1 MKITTLRIIDLWVG
15 RPICWLMT
23 ILYFTKGLVVKRQP
37 PTAPKKILFI
47 KLFGAGSLVL
57 AYPTVKAAHLRFP
70 AAEIFFLTFHS
81 NKPVL
86 ALLGLIPPEN
96 IFTVRDDSFSHLLFD
111 LSRILPKLVG
121 KKIDIV
127 IDLEFFSRF
136 TAILSF
142 ALRTKQRIGFYGFY
156 TEGLRR
162 GRFIN
167 CPVNYNHTLHTAQAF
182 FTLLRPL
189 GITQDQFDGT
199 LPQVPPSR
207 NFPANVRALLARAMQ
222 APEAGISNRW
232 IVLNPN
238 ASELS
243 MLRRWP
249 EEHFATLAVSLLKE
263 FPGYGIV
270 LVGSPAEKTFV
281 DQLARKIARQ
291 VPPARVANLA
301 GRTSISELIDLFHYA
316 ALLISNDSGP
326 AHWAALTSIPTLTL
340 FGPET
345 PDLYSPLNPN
355 GKCLYLGLDCQPC
368 ISIYNGKHSYCTDN
382 QCLKQLQ
389 PERVLALAKE
399 LLPADQKGH
408 ATTP

>member
-1 MKITTLRIIDLWVG
+1 MKITTLRIIDLWIG

-23 ILYFTKGLVVKRQP
+23 ILYFTKGLFIKRQP
-37 PTAPKKILFI
+37 PTSPKKILFI

-57 AYPTVKAAHLRFP
+57 AYPTVKAARVRFP
-70 AAEIFFLTFHS
+70 AAEIFFLTFHT

-86 ALLGLIPPEN
+86 SLLGMIPPEN
-96 IFTVRDDSFSHLLFD
+96 IFTVRDDSFFHLLLD
-111 LSRILPKLVG
+111 LGRNLPQMVSKR
-121 KKIDIV
+121 IDIV

-142 ALRTKQRIGFYGFY
+142 TLRTKQRIGFYGFY

-167 CPVNYNHTLHTAQAF
+167 CPVNYNHTLHTARAF

-189 GITQDQFDGT
+189 GITQDQFEGT
-199 LPQVPPSR
+199 LPHVPPSGD
-207 NFPANVRALLARAMQ
+207 FPNNIRAML
-222 APEAGISNRW
+222 AEAIQTPAENIPNRW
-232 IVLNPN
+232 IALNPN

-243 MLRRWP
+243 RLRRWP
-249 EEHFATLAVSLLKE
+249 EEHFATLAAGLLRE

-281 DQLARKIARQ
+281 DRLAVKIGRQ
-291 VPPARVANLA
+291 IPPASVANLA
-301 GRTSISELIDLFHYA
+301 GRTSIGELIDLFHFA
-316 ALLISNDSGP
+316 ALLITNDSGP
-326 AHWAALTSIPTLTL
+326 AHWAALTTIPTITL

-345 PDLYSPLNPN
+345 PDLYAPLNPN

-368 ISIYNGKHSYCTDN
+368 ISIYNGKHSYCADN
-382 QCLKQLQ
+382 QCLKQLH
-389 PERVLALAKE
+389 PELVLTLAKE
-399 LLPADQKGH
+399 MLIKGREK
-408 ATTP
+408 TKP

>member
-1 MKITTLRIIDLWVG
+1 MRITTLRIIDLWVG

-23 ILYFTKGLVVKRQP
+23 ILYFAKRLFIKRQP
-37 PTAPKKILFI
+37 PTTPKKILFI

-57 AYPTVKAAHLRFP
+57 AHPTVKAVRQRFP

-81 NKPVL
+81 NKQVL
-86 ALLGLIPPEN
+86 TLLDLIPPGN
-96 IFTVRDDSFSHLLFD
+96 IFTVRDDTLPHLLLD
-111 LSRILPKLVG
+111 LARNLPKMVG
-121 KKIDIV
+121 KRIDIV

-167 CPVNYNHTLHTAQAF
+167 CPVNYNHTLHTAKAF

-189 GITQDQFDGT
+189 GISQEQFDGT
-199 LPQVPPSR
+199 LPQVPPSE
-207 NFPANVRALLARAMQ
+207 NFPQNIRALLAKTIQARA
-222 APEAGISNRW
+222 EDITGHW
-232 IVLNPN
+232 IVINPN

-243 MLRRWP
+243 RLRRWP
-249 EEHFATLAVSLLKE
+249 KEHFTTLVVNLLQE
-263 FPGYGIV
+263 FPGYRIA
-270 LVGSPAEKTFV
+270 LVGSPAEKPFV
-281 DQLARKIARQ
+281 DQLAEKIAQ
-291 VPPARVANLA
+291 TVSPSLVANLA
-301 GRTSISELIDLFHYA
+301 GRTSISELIDLFHFA
-316 ALLISNDSGP
+316 ALLITNDSGP
-326 AHWAALTSIPTLTL
+326 AHWAALTGIPTITL

-345 PDLYSPLNPN
+345 PDLYAPLNPN
-355 GKCLYLGLDCQPC
+355 GKFLYLGLDCQPC

-389 PERVLALAKE
+389 PELVLDLAKE
-399 LLPADQKGH
+399 MLAGVINK
-408 ATTP
+408 TTF

>member
-1 MKITTLRIIDLWVG
+1 MRITTLRIIDLWVG

-23 ILYFTKGLVVKRQP
+23 ILYYTKRLFVKKAP
-37 PTAPKKILFI
+37 PIAPKKILFI

-57 AYPTVKAAHLRFP
+57 AYPTVKAAQQRFP
-70 AAEIFFLTFHS
+70 AAEIFFLTFHG
-81 NKPVL
+81 NKQVL
-86 ALLGLIPPEN
+86 SLLGLVPAAN
-96 IFTVRDDSFSHLLFD
+96 VFTVRDDSFSHLLLD
-111 LSRILPKLVG
+111 LVRILPRLVR
-121 KKIDIV
+121 KRIDIV

-167 CPVNYNHTLHTAQAF
+167 CPVNYNHTLHTARAF

-189 GITQDQFDGT
+189 GITADQFDGT
-199 LPQVPPSR
+199 LPQVPPSV
-207 NFPANVRALLARAMQ
+207 NFPKNIRALLADIVHT
-222 APEAGISNRW
+222 PEAEITDRW

-243 MLRRWP
+243 RLRRWP
-249 EEHFATLAVSLLKE
+249 EEHFATLTVNLLKE
-263 FPGYGIV
+263 FPDCGVV
-270 LVGSPAEKTFV
+270 LVGSPAEKEFV
-281 DQLARKIARQ
+281 DRLALNIGRQ
-291 VPPARVANLA
+291 VPPTQIANLA
-301 GRTSISELIDLFHYA
+301 GRTSISELIDLFHFA
-316 ALLISNDSGP
+316 SLLISNDSGP
-326 AHWAALTSIPTLTL
+326 AHWAALTGIPTITL

-355 GKCLYLGLDCQPC
+355 GKCLYLALDCQPC

-382 QCLKQLQ
+382 QCLKQLL
-389 PERVLALAKE
+389 PARVLALAKE
-399 LLPADQKGH
+399 MLAD
-408 ATTP
+408 TPEKPQI

>member
-1 MKITTLRIIDLWVG
+1 MRISTLRIIDLWVG

-23 ILYFTKGLVVKRQP
+23 ILYFMKGIFTTKP
-37 PTAPKKILFI
+37 PPKSPKKILFI

-57 AYPTVKAAHLRFP
+57 AYPTVKATQLRFP
-70 AAEIFFLTFHS
+70 AAEIYFLTFYS
-81 NKPVL
+81 NRQVL
-86 ALLGLIPPEN
+86 TLLGLIPPAN
-96 IFTVRDDSFSHLLFD
+96 IFTVRSDSFSHLLMD
-111 LSRILPKLVG
+111 LGRTLPKLVR

-167 CPVNYNHTLHTAQAF
+167 CPVNYNHTLHTAKAF

-199 LPQVPPSR
+199 LPLVPPSIF
-207 NFPANVRALLARAMQ
+207 FPKNIHTLLAKAIQ
-222 APEAGISNRW
+222 VQEEELTDRW

-243 MLRRWP
+243 RLRRWP
-249 EEHFATLAVSLLKE
+249 EEHFTTLAANLLTE
-263 FPGYGIV
+263 FPDHRIV
-270 LVGSPAEKTFV
+270 LVGSPSEKLFV
-281 DQLARKIARQ
+281 DQLATQIISATSQSK
-291 VPPARVANLA
+291 VANLA
-301 GRTSISELIDLFHYA
+301 GKTSIAELIDLFHFA
-316 ALLISNDSGP
+316 AILITNDSGP
-326 AHWAALTSIPTLTL
+326 AHWAALTDIPTITI

-345 PDLYSPLNPN
+345 PELYAPLNPN

-368 ISIYNGKHSYCTDN
+368 ISIFNGKHSYCTDN

-389 PERVLALAKE
+389 PEIVLALAKE
-399 LLPADQKGH
+399 MLTKGREK
-408 ATTP
+408 ARP